1 MKTKLHKSL
10 FIAALALFGV
20 QASNAQYKGY
30 PWGGSAPVISG
41 TLGATTKIQ
50 MENFDAT
57 NVDGSDDGA
66 NFSDNAYLP
75 GDLSEGTYRDKTAD
89 QLGLL
94 WDPEG
99 GDEGTGGYGA
109 ANEEY
114 RSGSEA
120 DIYQHPYTNGDLG
133 WNIGS
138 TQGQEFLMY
147 TINFEKTGN
156 YNIGINYAHGG
167 DNTSKRMQIFL
178 KNTDDLSGVA
188 TIMNLSSDQA
198 LPSTGGV
205 PNFQDWED
213 PDAAAGIDIEAGTYV
228 MIVRFLAAGPN
239 YDYVYFTTNSVLST
253 ETFDKQSFS
262 VSNPVNDQLN
272 IKGLTSKV
280 KEVSVYSILGNRVLR
295 RKVDTDNAINLNV
308 SSLSKGVYIVEIKGN
323 EGSRFTQKIIKQ

>member
-1 MKTKLHKSL
+1 L
-10 FIAALALFGV
+10 
-20 QASNAQYKGY
+20 
-30 PWGGSAPVISG
+30 
-41 TLGATTKIQ
+41 
-50 MENFDAT
+50 ENFDAT
-57 NVDGSDDGA
+57 NEAGTDDGA
-66 NFSDNAYLP
+66 NFSDNAYP
-75 GDLSEGTYRDKTAD
+75 PNDLSKGTYNDKTAG

-99 GDEGTGGYGA
+99 GDEGTGDYGA

-120 DIYQHPYTNGDLG
+120 DIYQHIYTNGDIG
-133 WNIGS
+133 WNIGGV
-138 TQGQEFLMY
+138 QGQEFLMY
-147 TINFEKTGN
+147 TINFEKAGN
-156 YNIGINYAHGG
+156 YNIGINYSHRGTTG
-167 DNTSKRMQIFL
+167 KRMQILL
-178 KNTDDLSGVA
+178 KNLDFSSVA
-188 TIMNLSSDQA
+188 TIMNLSSEQG
-198 LPSTGGV
+198 LPATGGV
-205 PNFQDWED
+205 PNFQNGED
-213 PDAAAGIDIEAGTYV
+213 PDAAAGIDIEAGTYI
-228 MIVRFLAAGPN
+228 MLVRFLDAGPN